1 MCDCR
6 TYALILFFVEVLMEI
21 QNKINKPD
29 RTVLVGIVTQKE
41 TQEMLDKSMDELE
54 RLLETAGGEC
64 VARLT
69 QSKESPDVRTVIGSG
84 KAAELAYLCATNDV
98 TLVVFDCEMSP
109 SQIRNLE
116 NILGDEVRVIDRSM
130 LILDIFALHA
140 VTGEGKLQVEL
151 AQLKYTAPRL
161 MGRGVEL
168 SRLGG
173 GIGTRGPGES
183 KLETDR
189 RHLQRRV
196 HALEEQIA
204 EMDKNRKTMRASRDK
219 SGIPEVAIVGY
230 TNAGKSTLLNRLTDA
245 GILAEDKL
253 FATLDPTTRKFY
265 LPCGEPVLLTDTV
278 GFINKLPHHL
288 VRAFRS
294 TLEEACNAD
303 ILMIIVDASDEN
315 FRDQLRVTEDL
326 LCELGAADK
335 PTLYVFNKCD
345 KGMAETPA
353 VGREAADNVAFIS
366 ALTGQGVERMVSLL
380 EGMVLSDKRRVTYLI
395 PNSEAGAL
403 NTLYKNATV
412 ENVEYGAEGM
422 TVTVL
427 ADARIRGMMRKYALD
442 DPAPREDWE

>member
-1 MCDCR
+1 MPENRD
-6 TYALILFFVEVLMEI
+6 II
-21 QNKINKPD
+21 KD
-29 RTVLVGIVTQKE
+29 RAVLVGVVWGSE
-41 TQEMLDKSMDELE
+41 TQESVDASLDELE
-54 RLLETAGGEC
+54 RLLETAGGIA

-69 QSKESPDVRTVIGSG
+69 QNKEAPDVRTVIGSG
-84 KAAELAYLCATNDV
+84 KTAELAYLCALNDV
-98 TLVVFDCEMSP
+98 TLVVFDCEMAP
-109 SQIRNLE
+109 SQIRNVE
-116 NILGDEVRVIDRSM
+116 DIVGEGVRVIDRSM

-161 MGRGVEL
+161 IGRGTEL

-189 RHLQRRV
+189 RHLMRRV
-196 HALEEQIA
+196 RALENQIA
-204 EMDKNRKTMRASRDK
+204 EMDKNRKTMRAARDK

-253 FATLDPTTRKFY
+253 FATLDPTTRKFT
-265 LPCGEPVLLTDTV
+265 LPCGEAVLLTDTV

-288 VRAFRS
+288 IRAFRS

-303 ILMIIVDASDEN
+303 ILMIIIDASDEH
-315 FRDQLRVTEDL
+315 FRERLEVTENL
-326 LCELGAADK
+326 LCELGASGK

-345 KGMAETPA
+345 MGIRDAGML
-353 VGREAADNVAFIS
+353 GREAKENTVYIS
-366 ALTGQGVERMVSLL
+366 ALTGQGCEQMVSRLEAMML
-380 EGMVLSDKRRVTYLI
+380 EGKRRVTYVI
-395 PNSEAGAL
+395 PNSDAGAL

-412 ENVEYGAEGM
+412 ESVDYGAEGI
-422 TVTVL
+422 TVVAL
-427 ADARIRGMMRKYALD
+427 ADSKARGMMRKYAVD
-442 DPAPREDWE
+442 DVEDTVEEY

>member
-1 MCDCR
+1 
-6 TYALILFFVEVLMEI
+6 MEI

-54 RLLETAGGEC
+54 RLLQTAGGEC

-84 KAAELAYLCATNDV
+84 KAAELAYLCACNDV

-130 LILDIFALHA
+130 LILDIFALRA

-161 MGRGVEL
+161 MGRGAEM

-196 HALEEQIA
+196 HALEAQIA

-315 FRDQLRVTEDL
+315 FRDQLKVTEDL

-345 KGMAETPA
+345 KGMEELGS
-353 VGREAADNVAFIS
+353 VGREAADNAAFIS
-366 ALTGQGVERMVSLL
+366 ALTGQGVDRMVSLL

-427 ADARIRGMMRKYALD
+427 ADARVRGMMRKYALD
-442 DPAPREDWE
+442 DPEPREDWE